1 MKNKTKFLQIHG
13 GINSGKTKDIIQ
25 EVAEMHNSGKVE
37 GIDISL
43 DDVNASDF
51 QSIAKLV
58 STLKSVGI
66 KKKVA
71 ATSNIS
77 IAALAL
83 MSTTSAARRS
93 IPEYLEIDFEIPEK
107 DTGLN
112 QDQLNNLFIQYAQ
125 LMKSI
130 QNDNFSETMLID
142 YMRSGKKIQGKMAKS
157 LGIVG
162 SSRGRGK
169 GSKTGTLVSVTPVN
183 VPEKEAVQQNN
194 QEKEEVTA

>member
-1 MKNKTKFLQIHG
+1 MKNKTKFLPIHG
-13 GINSGKTKDIIQ
+13 GINSSKTKDIIQ
-25 EVAEMHNSGKVE
+25 EVAEIHNSGKVE
-37 GIDISL
+37 GVDISL
-43 DDVNASDF
+43 DEVDASDF

-58 STLKSVGI
+58 STLKSIGI

-107 DTGLN
+107 DTGVN

-130 QNDNFSETMLID
+130 QNENFTETMLID
-142 YMRSGKKIQGKMAKS
+142 YMRSGKKIKGDKAKS

-162 SSRGRGK
+162 SSRGRVK
-169 GSKTGTLVSVTPVN
+169 GSKTGILVNATPIN
-183 VPEKEAVQQNN
+183 APEKESDQQNN